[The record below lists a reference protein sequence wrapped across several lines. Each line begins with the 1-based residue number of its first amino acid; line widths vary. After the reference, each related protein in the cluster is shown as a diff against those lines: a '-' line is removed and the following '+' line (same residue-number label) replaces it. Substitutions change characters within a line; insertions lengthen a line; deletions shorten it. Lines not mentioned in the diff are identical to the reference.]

1 MLFSLFS
8 LTFLKDLVCTAAETF
23 WLQNAISQSEVKTQ
37 IIFSPEWT
45 YKALL
50 WVSAPRD
57 FLLKRVNV
65 MLVYVGCH
73 GYTETWMRSV
83 WACCCAAEFCLP
95 LISAWEEWRERWG
108 GGWGGCPCR
117 ALIWLCCTS
126 MGMCRC
132 TSEDKALWM
141 MWCKRKIF
149 VFKSLD
155 LNNSLESLDAAHVHF
170 MLIDP
175 VFFKKCCLILVC
187 WEFQVDRCSLT
198 AQKWDTR

>member
-1 MLFSLFS
+1 MVHKCCFHCLASLFWRTS
-8 LTFLKDLVCTAAETF
+8 FAR
-23 WLQNAISQSEVKTQ
+23 LQKPFGCKMQSVNLRWKLRSF
-37 IIFSPEWT
+37 FSPEWT

-108 GGWGGCPCR
+108 GGWGWGLPMQGINLTLLHQHGDVSLHIR
-117 ALIWLCCTS
+117 GQSPLNDV
-126 MGMCRC
+126 MQ
-132 TSEDKALWM
+132 EKAFLYSNPW
-141 MWCKRKIF
+141 
-149 VFKSLD
+149 
-155 LNNSLESLDAAHVHF
+155 
-170 MLIDP
+170 
-175 VFFKKCCLILVC
+175 
-187 WEFQVDRCSLT
+187 T
-198 AQKWDTR
+198 